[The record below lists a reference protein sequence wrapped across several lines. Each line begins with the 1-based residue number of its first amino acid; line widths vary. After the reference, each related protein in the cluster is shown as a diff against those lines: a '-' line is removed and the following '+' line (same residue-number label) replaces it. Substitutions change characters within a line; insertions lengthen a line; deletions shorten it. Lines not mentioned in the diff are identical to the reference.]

1 MANDSLLFRKGSVSG
16 IKTATYVP
24 GAISITTDEPGI
36 YIDLCEGDVGYVAGA
51 GTGNRVRVGDF
62 IPVADLAALNALAAD
77 ENNVFSPQA
86 LYYVEKENYLL
97 KYDETNK
104 NFKWINDYSHVA
116 TDLEELEKGAVATNT
131 ADIATLVRDLAAETT
146 ERRAADK
153 SLQDQITALSG
164 GDGVSLASLQQA
176 IKDEAAAREAAD
188 TGHSEAIGEL
198 ESGLGNLDAK
208 VGNLPDGTAT
218 GTTVVSYLSDLVA
231 AEQTRAEGVESGL
244 RTDVD
249 AAAAQATTN
258 QTNIADLRTDLNA
271 EISNRATAINGVN
284 ATIGEL
290 DDKVKQNTTNI
301 TNEITRATTAEEA
314 LGKRIDAIT
323 TGAGSIGARV
333 TALEGEVVQ
342 NASDIS
348 DNTQAIADEK
358 TRAEA
363 KEEELAGLIS
373 DNTQAIANEKARA
386 EAKENELAG
395 LISANT
401 DNIAQNE
408 AAIATNKG
416 NIATN
421 AENIETNAENIGKNA
436 DAIEAEKARA
446 EAAENT
452 LNQAIAAEKTRAEG
466 IEAGLRSA
474 INTEA
479 SNRGEAISALNQ
491 SLTKAYIAADDALR
505 EEINTKMAAADAM
518 TFIGETDGFTSYGD
532 AAEDPLPDSKNKR
545 GDTYIV
551 TKAFNNYQV
560 GDLLVAGADQG
571 EDDELTTDEART
583 NFWIWVKTGYSDFN
597 DATLDINTTNNQI
610 QLKSHLGENLGT
622 VTLASQSDNIVIS
635 TEANDNGLDHTVN
648 FSFVWGTF

>member
-62 IPVADLAALNALAAD
+62 IPVANLAALNALAAD

-97 KYDETNK
+97 KYDETNN
-104 NFKWINDYSHVA
+104 NFKWINDYSQVA
-116 TDLEELEKGAVATNT
+116 TDLKNLEEGAVATNT
-131 ADIATLVRDLAAETT
+131 ANIATLVQNLAT
-146 ERRAADK
+146 EASERKATDK

-164 GDGVSLASLQQA
+164 GDGVNLATLQEA
-176 IKDEAAAREAAD
+176 IENEVAAREAAD
-188 TGHSEAIGEL
+188 TGHSASISEL
-198 ESGLGNLDAK
+198 ESGLSSLEAK
-208 VGNLPDGTAT
+208 VGDSPE
-218 GTTVVSYLSDLVA
+218 GTTVVSYLSGLVA

-249 AAAAQATTN
+249 AAAGQAATNKTDIEQLNKDLAQ
-258 QTNIADLRTDLNA
+258 
-271 EISNRATAINGVN
+271 EISDRAAAINGVN
-284 ATIGEL
+284 ITIGEL
-290 DDKVKQNTTNI
+290 DTKVKQNTTDI
-301 TNEITRATTAEEA
+301 SGEIARATAAEEA
-314 LGKRIDAIT
+314 LDDKIDAIT
-323 TGAGSIGARV
+323 TGEGSIGARV
-333 TALEGEVVQ
+333 TALESDVAQ
-342 NASDIS
+342 NASDIAANEQAITDEAARADAEEKRLAGLIS
-348 DNTQAIADEK
+348 NNAQAIADET
-358 TRAEA
+358 TRADT
-363 KEEELAGLIS
+363 EE
-373 DNTQAIANEKARA
+373 KR
-386 EAKENELAG
+386 LAG

-401 DNIAQNE
+401 GNIAQNA
-408 AAIATNKG
+408 AAIATNTG

-421 AENIETNAENIGKNA
+421 AGNIATNAENIGKNA

-466 IEAGLRSA
+466 IEAGLQSA

-479 SNRGEAISALNQ
+479 SNRGQAISTLQQ
-491 SLTKAYIAADDALR
+491 SLTNAYVAADDALR

-518 TFIGETDGFTSYGD
+518 TFTGETDGFTSYGD
-532 AAEDPLPDSKNKR
+532 AAEDPLPDSGNKG

-560 GDLLVAGADQG
+560 GDLLVASADQG

-583 NFWIWVKTGYSDFN
+583 DFWIWVKTGYSDFN
-597 DATLDINTTNNQI
+597 DATLDIDTANNQI

-622 VTLASQSDNIVIS
+622 VTLASQSENIVIS

-648 FSFVWGTF
+648 FSFVWGTFS